1 MSSINITMTTP
12 KSSMYYDRTY
22 PITCF
27 DNNVEADTENIR
39 KKQYDYPKA
48 FVSHGECIEAPVGP
62 DTTELTAA
70 DVDLIRKKQYNYS
83 GAFGSHGECIEAPA
97 GPDTVELT
105 AADVEIIRKKQYDYS
120 KASVSHGETIEEVPE
135 YVPKQKKYMWTSFVD
150 FFKQRQKF
158 QRYPFAC
165 TPNI

>member
-1 MSSINITMTTP
+1 MTTP

-39 KKQYDYPKA
+39 KKQYDYPNA
-48 FVSHGECIEAPVGP
+48 FVSHGECIEVPVGP
-62 DTTELTAA
+62 DTVELTAA
-70 DVDLIRKKQYNYS
+70 DVDLIHKKQYNYS
-83 GAFGSHGECIEAPA
+83 GAFVSHGECVEAPM

-105 AADVEIIRKKQYDYS
+105 AADVELIRKKQYGYP
-120 KASVSHGETIEEVPE
+120 KASVSHGENIVEVPE
-135 YVPKQKKYMWTSFVD
+135 FVPKKSAWKSFVE
-150 FFKQRQKF
+150 FFKQRHSF
-158 QRYPFAC
+158 GRYPFLH